1 MHSMK
6 LRQLLYPKWVQSFS
20 NYILNFLSSVLS
32 GLDRKGSDFCLIR
45 TLVSPRLWHFVLERA
60 TLLLTS
66 ET

>member
-1 MHSMK
+1 MYSMK

-45 TLVSPRLWHFVLERA
+45 TLVSPRLRHFVLERA